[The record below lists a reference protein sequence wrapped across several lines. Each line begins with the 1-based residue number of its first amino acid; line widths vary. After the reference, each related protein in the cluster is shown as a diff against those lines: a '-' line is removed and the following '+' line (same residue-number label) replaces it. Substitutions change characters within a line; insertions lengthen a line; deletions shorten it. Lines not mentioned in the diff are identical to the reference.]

1 MLSMSRGRVLRPRGW
16 GDIAGPVIIFRL
28 SSPLAPLCS
37 CARRLCSREPEPR
50 DARPCVRHSLV
61 TLPFVLKLY
70 VTPGPHPLA
79 SLKPRGEGPR
89 EAAG

>member
-1 MLSMSRGRVLRPRGW
+1 MLSMYRGRVLRPRGW

-61 TLPFVLKLY
+61 TLPFVLRY
-70 VTPGPHPLA
+70 PGSS
-79 SLKPRGEGPR
+79 SLGFTKAKGRRAEGGGR
-89 EAAG
+89 VM